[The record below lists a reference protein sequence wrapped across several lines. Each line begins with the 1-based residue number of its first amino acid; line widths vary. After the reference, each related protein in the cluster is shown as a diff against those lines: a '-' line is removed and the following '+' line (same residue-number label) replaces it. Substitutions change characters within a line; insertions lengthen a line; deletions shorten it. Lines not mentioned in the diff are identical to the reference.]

1 MTNKEYFQQA
11 FWLDIQKETLHAE
24 AESLRPFAQK
34 NEKTA
39 ILLERIEAEIDA
51 VIRHQEEIRAVIA
64 ALPTE
69 RERAV
74 LRCRYLCKMKW
85 EDIAA
90 ASAIHKKYGH
100 LVSEIKDPDIW
111 DDIVDRIKL
120 GLTPLLLSLKPK
132 RIFFGGPLGFMLNT
146 YRARLR
152 KSLAAD
158 KPKKAI

>member
-64 ALPTE
+64 ALPRE

-90 ASAIHKKYGH
+90 ELDVDLRTARRWHDQALEHT
-100 LVSEIKDPDIW
+100 EI
-111 DDIVDRIKL
+111 
-120 GLTPLLLSLKPK
+120 PK
-132 RIFFGGPLGFMLNT
+132 NYF
-146 YRARLR
+146 
-152 KSLAAD
+152 
-158 KPKKAI
+158 